1 MRTRNNSNKGFYF
14 IIVILIVI
22 LVAYS
27 YNQGWFG
34 FLFPKEEV
42 KNVEEKKKEENI
54 EKKYEL
60 QTKTKKDEIN
70 GATIDVEYPY
80 FNTSVDEVIK
90 KAIDVKVDDFK
101 NSLSESTPTDQFLNI
116 SFFSSN
122 YSRNIYSIK
131 YTIIYSGGI
140 HPIEDVQCNTYDL
153 DKSREL
159 LISDIFKGDSSYL
172 NKLSELVYAELIKD
186 SDVDISWAKE
196 GTTPKIENFKNFTLD
211 KENIVFYFA
220 PGAVASNTS
229 GVKEAKLHLSALK
242 YFLNNQFIN
251 N

>member
-14 IIVILIVI
+14 IIVIIVVI

-34 FLFPKEEV
+34 FLFQKEEV

-60 QTKTKKDEIN
+60 QTKTRKDEIN

-80 FNTSVDEVIK
+80 FNTSVDERIK
-90 KAIDVKVDDFK
+90 EAIDAKVNDFK
-101 NSLSESTPTDQFLNI
+101 NSLSESIGTDQFLNI

-153 DKSREL
+153 DKSKEL
-159 LISDIFKGDSSYL
+159 QISDIFKEDSGYL
-172 NKLSELVYAELIKD
+172 NKLSELARAELLKD
-186 SDVDISWAKE
+186 SDVDPSWAKE
-196 GTTPKIENFKNFTLD
+196 GTMPKSENFKNFTLD
-211 KENIVFYFA
+211 KENIIFYFA
-220 PGAVASNTS
+220 PGTVASNAA
-229 GVKEAKLHLSALK
+229 GIKEVKLHLSVLK
-242 YFLNNQFIN
+242 YFLNNQLIN
-251 N
+251 